1 MAMELT
7 TKQIEEVNGY
17 LTIKKIDHIDIRL
30 EVLDHI
36 ITDVENLMS
45 SKEID
50 FEFAFKEVSLKWTKH
65 FTQTSSFYFGVAYS
79 APKIILNKAKRA
91 FKKSYFILIASY
103 FLPFVL
109 FLNFQMKVSGEAR
122 NLINGAISMITI
134 ILIILFIYTYY
145 KKSKIKLKTTYSFIL
160 KTQFWS
166 FLFLIF
172 PLFGKELIDENNEF
186 NSVYLGL
193 IFAFICSL
201 GITRY
206 FYHKH
211 VSVISKYTSV

>member
-1 MAMELT
+1 MELT
-7 TKQIEEVNGY
+7 TKQIAEINRY
-17 LTIKKIDHIDIRL
+17 LTIKKIDHIDIKL

-36 ITDVENLMS
+36 ITDVEYLMS
-45 SKEID
+45 SKDID
-50 FEFAFKEVSLKWTKH
+50 FEFAFKEVRLKWKQH

-79 APKIILNKAKRA
+79 APKIILDNAKRA

-103 FLPFVL
+103 FLPFIL
-109 FLNFQMKVSGEAR
+109 FLNFQMKVTGEAR
-122 NLINGAISMITI
+122 NLINGAISIATI
-134 ILIILFIYTYY
+134 AFVILFIYTYY
-145 KKSKIKLKTTYSFIL
+145 QKSKIKLKTTYSFIL

-172 PLFGKELIDENNEF
+172 PLFGKELIDKNNEF

-201 GITRY
+201 LTTRY
-206 FYHKH
+206 FYKKH
-211 VSVISKYTSV
+211 VSVISKYKNV